1 MTTIYVPY
9 HLDERLDGLVD
20 EPADVTVTAELPE
33 DTDVWVGWQCSMSGS
48 PTRSAGPKRP
58 S

>member
-20 EPADVTVTAELPE
+20 EPADVTVTAELAR
-33 DTDVWVGWQCSMSGS
+33 GS
-48 PTRSAGPKRP
+48 
-58 S
+58 